1 MKSKKEKKCPCG
13 RIITDPKNKTGL
25 CPRCQRKANGVAV
38 GAGVAGIGLGVK
50 KFAPRVLNGLKI
62 ILKK

>member
-1 MKSKKEKKCPCG
+1 MVG
-13 RIITDPKNKTGL
+13 IITDSKNKTGL
-25 CPRCQRKANGVAV
+25 CPRCQRRANGVAV

-50 KFAPRVLNGLKI
+50 IITPMVLNGLKI

>member
-1 MKSKKEKKCPCG
+1 VVG
-13 RIITDPKNKTGL
+13 IITDPKNKTGL
-25 CPRCQRKANGVAV
+25 CPRCQRRANGVAV

-50 KFAPRVLNGLKI
+50 KITPMVLNGLKI